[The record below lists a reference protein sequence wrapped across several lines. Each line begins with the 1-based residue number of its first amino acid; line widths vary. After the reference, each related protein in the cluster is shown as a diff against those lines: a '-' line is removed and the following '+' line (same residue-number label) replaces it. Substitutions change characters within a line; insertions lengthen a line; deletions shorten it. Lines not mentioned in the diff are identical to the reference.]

1 MPIQFRYMN
10 SALVDRV
17 HVGFDYGCE
26 LSDIPRNKTL
36 PDLRILGMIEGEQ
49 KNEFKLVII
58 EKLLRWQGA
67 LTHLQRDEEIQD
79 ASTVTRENEQ
89 LRSIPVRSRIAIRIC
104 TRHETQCIV
113 VFLRVERKT
122 TAVVAVGALR

>member
-1 MPIQFRYMN
+1 MN
-10 SALVDRV
+10 STLVNRV
-17 HVGFDYGCE
+17 HVGFDDGRE

-36 PDLRILGMIEGEQ
+36 PDLRVLGMVDGEQ
-49 KNEFKLVII
+49 EYEFKLVII

-67 LTHLQRDEEIQD
+67 LAHLQRDEEIQD
-79 ASTVTRENEQ
+79 ASTGKRGKQ
-89 LRSIPVRSRIAIRIC
+89 RLRPIPVRSRIAILVC
-104 TRHETQCIV
+104 AGHETQRIV